1 VKINPDQG
9 SGTME
14 KKIDT
19 EEYLSVTEAAEQLGT
34 THLRILVLIKEGA
47 LKGSQEGDKWFI
59 TRESLDCF
67 QKHGGDLRV
76 QAGCRTS
83 CGGNCGSHG

>member
-1 VKINPDQG
+1 MQINPDQKREQMEEI
-9 SGTME
+9 SG
-14 KKIDT
+14 T
-19 EEYLSVTEAAEQLGT
+19 EEYLPVSEAAEELGS
-34 THLRILVLIKEGA
+34 THLRILMLIREGA
-47 LKGSQEGDKWFI
+47 LKGKQEGDEWLV